1 MKKTAALME
10 KLLRLAEGNALPSS
24 SLRGVLFERMQA
36 DGILVAITHGSRKS
50 LRVCDLGVF
59 REYLAD
65 VYDIRDLEATHELLR
80 QGGVER
86 AAQVELTGDSK
97 FAPSRTF
104 TGFLVN
110 SYQPID
116 AVLAGRAISIFPPE
130 GSYVFIADYRHFS
143 IPEDVTVIG
152 MENAENFR
160 HIARQRHLFE
170 PFGKVLFVSRY
181 PQNGDLVRWLTG
193 IGNHYVHFGDLD
205 LAGIAIFQNEFYSR
219 LGQRASMLIPA
230 DYETRIAHGSRE
242 RYDTQWPKYGNISP
256 TDKRVEPLLE
266 CLHRHRRG
274 YDQEGYIVMD
284 NG

>member
-1 MKKTAALME
+1 MKMTAALME

-24 SLRGVLFERMQA
+24 SLRGDMFERMQA

-86 AAQVELTGDSK
+86 ATQVELTGDSK

-130 GSYVFIADYRHFS
+130 GSFVFIADYQHFS

-160 HIARQRHLFE
+160 HVERQRHLFSQYE
-170 PFGKVLFVSRY
+170 KALFVSRY
-181 PQNGDLVRWLTG
+181 PQNQSKDLLAWLSL
-193 IGNHYVHFGDLD
+193 IPNRYVHFGDFD
-205 LAGIAIFQNEFYSR
+205 LAGINIFLSEFHR
-219 LGQRASMLIPA
+219 HLGGRGSFLIPSDIEQRLA
-230 DYETRIAHGSRE
+230 NGSRK
-242 RYDTQWPKYGNISP
+242 RYDDQYAKFH
-256 TDKRVEPLLE
+256 D
-266 CLHRHRRG
+266 LHCDIPELQALIHLIHQHHRG
-274 YDQEGYIVMD
+274 YDQEGYID
-284 NG
+284 K

>member
-1 MKKTAALME
+1 MKKTPTLFA
-10 KLLRLAEGNALPSS
+10 KLLRLAQGESLPASA
-24 SLRGVLFERMQA
+24 LRGEWFDQMIA
-36 DGILVAITHGSRKS
+36 DGILVATTHGSRKH
-50 LRVCDLGVF
+50 LRAISESALRNF
-59 REYLAD
+59 LAIHCE
-65 VYDIRDLEATHELLR
+65 IRHLETAIQLLNSDNPD
-80 QGGVER
+80 R
-86 AAQVELTGDSK
+86 ASQVTATGDSK
-97 FAPSRTF
+97 FLHRRTF

-110 SYQPID
+110 SYQPIE
-116 AVLAGRAISIFPPE
+116 ASLHGMPFIIAPPE
-130 GSYVFIADYRHFS
+130 GSYVFIADYTAFTVAD
-143 IPEDVTVIG
+143 DVVIVG